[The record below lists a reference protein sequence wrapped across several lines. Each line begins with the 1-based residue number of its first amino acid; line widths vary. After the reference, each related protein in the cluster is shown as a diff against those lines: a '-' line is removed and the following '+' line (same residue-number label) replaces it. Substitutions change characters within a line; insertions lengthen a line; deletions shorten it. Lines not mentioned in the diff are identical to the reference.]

1 MQNKLFEINL
11 KALERAFPN
20 LYSIVKSY
28 NYTEVGELIPGK
40 TGVLTLRYASTSG
53 SLFAY
58 DINDPMKDA
67 AVHLET
73 VPPHSTG
80 VAVFIGMGLGYGPL
94 IVLKERPKLVR
105 IVIVEPSLDMFI
117 TALKATD
124 LTSLISSEK
133 VSIKAGDIDFKA
145 MAMDEELNYEV
156 AMSDTYILRHVPSFG
171 WKKDLYEQTDRDVY
185 ALLNKI
191 NIMGGTTKYFGE
203 ILFRNRL
210 SNLTMLPHLHSTDI
224 LKNLFKGQP
233 ALLVAAGPSLDTDI
247 ENIRRA
253 KGRCVLIAVDAA
265 LNTLL
270 SSNIV
275 PDFVTAVDMQAIN
288 FEKFSN
294 HMWKTWPFA
303 LVAPPKVC
311 PMILK
316 RFQARHRFLTFD
328 HDLPQI
334 WLTRLLGVRHFMP
347 TMLSV
352 AHLSLGIA
360 LHMGA
365 DPIIFTGQDLA
376 YSSPDGSDHAIGT
389 VFHSKGL
396 PKDREIIYVDA
407 VDGGQVPSDRVFLG
421 MKTQF
426 EEIIS
431 ANKRV
436 FINSTARG
444 ANIKGARPMPLAM
457 AIDSYMTKSVY
468 VESLLEEVTKRGKT
482 WKPAKFIDY
491 ARRTTAEIKMTVDK
505 IDMGSRIAARL
516 LNNIAQFVHKDN
528 APESIASLPPDLSS
542 SVKRFDA
549 ITNEVDACKSLWDQV
564 AELTYGALKDND
576 VRIRKNRILMEKE
589 GYTAWLISEIERI
602 EWVESIRREALLK
615 YSDILTSLVH
625 RLEEEKRLKN
635 VFNKR
640 PSDDIFAALARL
652 YEDSEDFILL
662 KRLTDQYLHL
672 HPESALANA
681 FMGLAMAG
689 LLDMDKA
696 NEYWKRAILLD
707 SSLID
712 EISRMRNRAAAP
724 WILLIQKE
732 DRASDGSSFKWGEAF
747 PNLLA
752 KWLNRIKG
760 ALNGE
765 QAAIRQVIEQAWP
778 DYAGRIERAIET
790 NDSQKATALLEAWSP
805 FKKDGLAG
813 FYYLGAR
820 LAYLK
825 NDTENAVRGL
835 ERDISYCEG
844 AAKRLSFAAR
854 VFLETGKF
862 DEGIRFLKNAVL
874 LDRSTATLWEELGD
888 LLMSLNNYEGAIS
901 AFEQYLMVF
910 KDSAEGFK
918 KLGDCYGAL
927 GRLEAAKTAYQVA
940 VEKMKKRG
948 GI

>member
-1 MQNKLFEINL
+1 MQDKLLEANL
-11 KALERAFPN
+11 KALERAFPD
-20 LYSIVKSY
+20 LYRLIKSY
-28 NYTEVGELIPGK
+28 NYTEPGELLPGK
-40 TGVLTLRYASTSG
+40 TGVLTLKYAPPSD

-58 DINDPMKDA
+58 GINDPMKDA

-73 VPPHSTG
+73 VPPDSTG

-94 IVLKERPKLVR
+94 IVLKERPELAR
-105 IVIVEPSLDMFI
+105 IVIVEPSLDMFMA
-117 TALKATD
+117 ALKATD
-124 LTSLISSEK
+124 LTRLISSEK
-133 VSIKAGDIDFKA
+133 VDIKAGDIDFKA
-145 MAMDEELNYEV
+145 MDEELTHKV
-156 AMSDTYILRHVPSFG
+156 AISDTHILRHIPSFG
-171 WKKDLYEQTDRDVY
+171 WKKVLYEQTDRDVY

-191 NIMGGTTKYFGE
+191 NVMGGTTGYFGE
-203 ILFRNRL
+203 IMFGNRL
-210 SNLTMLPHLHSTDI
+210 SNLTMLSHLHSTDI
-224 LKNLFKGQP
+224 LKDLFKDRP
-233 ALLVAAGPSLDTDI
+233 ALLVAAGPSLDKCI
-247 ENIRRA
+247 EDIRRA

-270 SSNIV
+270 SADIV

-288 FEKFSN
+288 FEKLSN
-294 HMWKTWPFA
+294 HIWKTWPFA

-316 RFQARHRFLTFD
+316 RFQARHKFLTFEQ
-328 HDLPQI
+328 DLPQI

-347 TMLSV
+347 PMLSV
-352 AHLSLGIA
+352 AHLSLGMA

-365 DPIIFTGQDLA
+365 DPIIFAGQDLA
-376 YSSPDGSDHAIGT
+376 YSSSGGSDHAMGT
-389 VFHSKGL
+389 VFHGKGL

-407 VDGGQVPSDRVFLG
+407 VDGRQVPSDRAFLG

-457 AIDSYMTKSVY
+457 AVDSYMTESVY
-468 VESLLEEVTKRGKT
+468 VESLLEDVTKRGKG
-482 WKPAKFIDY
+482 WKSARLIDY
-491 ARRTTAEIKMTVDK
+491 ARRTTAEIKMTVDR
-505 IDMGSRIAARL
+505 IDMGSRIATRL
-516 LNNIAQFVHKDN
+516 LNKIAQFVHKGN

-549 ITNEVDACKSLWDQV
+549 ITNEVDACKSLCDQV
-564 AELTYGALKDND
+564 LELTYGALKDND
-576 VRIRKNRILMEKE
+576 VRISKNRTLKEKE
-589 GYTAWLISEIERI
+589 GYAAWLIAEIERI
-602 EWVESIRREALLK
+602 EWVESVRREALLK
-615 YSDILTSLVH
+615 YGGMLTSLVH
-625 RLEEEKRLKN
+625 RLGEEKRLKN
-635 VFNKR
+635 IFNKR

-662 KRLTDQYLHL
+662 KRLTDMYLCL

-689 LLDMDKA
+689 LLDMDSA
-696 NEYWKRAILLD
+696 NKYWKRAVLLD

-724 WILLIQKE
+724 WILLIQRE

-747 PNLLA
+747 PSLLA
-752 KWLNRIKG
+752 KWLDRIKG

-765 QAAIRQVIEQAWP
+765 QAATRQVVEQAWP

-790 NDSQKATALLEAWSP
+790 NDSQKAGALIEAWSP
-805 FKKDGLAG
+805 FEKDGLAG
-813 FYYLGAR
+813 FYYLAAR

-825 NDTENAVRGL
+825 NDPEKAAAGL
-835 ERDISYCEG
+835 ERDTSYCEG
-844 AAKRLSFAAR
+844 TAKRLSFAAR
-854 VFLETGKF
+854 VFLETGRF
-862 DEGIRFLKNAVL
+862 DEGVRFLRHAVL
-874 LDRSTATLWEELGD
+874 LDGGAATLWEELGD

-901 AFEQYLMVF
+901 AFEQYLMLF

-918 KLGDCYGAL
+918 KLGDCYSAL

-940 VEKMKKRG
+940 VEKMKERG